1 MYGHILVDDAN
12 QMLFCDAPKT
22 GSTFFK
28 KLWLNYTRGTSVD
41 QRASIK
47 IHDRT
52 FLRRQNLRYLS
63 TYNQNETQTRLETYF
78 KFMIVRHPLVR
89 VLSSYREKLEK
100 PNRYYH
106 TALGRRIERQYG
118 NVSAGQAHGNTVTFK
133 QMVHSIIDH
142 GPYDHHWTPVSLL
155 CNPCKIAYDY
165 IVRLETSYLDYP
177 YLFSKLENVPGSE
190 TGLPDSVTTYKE
202 ATDLDVVRK
211 YYGTVSI
218 NVTNRLIQIYNTD
231 FHLFGYTWDRTS
243 QSYGPRLNADGEE
256 S

>member
-1 MYGHILVDDAN
+1 MYSHILVDDAN

-28 KLWLNYTRGTSVD
+28 ELWLNYTRGTSVD
-41 QRASIK
+41 QRATIN

-63 TYNQNETQTRLETYF
+63 TYNQTEKQTRLETYF

-100 PNRYYH
+100 PNRYFH
-106 TALGRRIERQYG
+106 TALGRRIELQYG

-177 YLFSKLENVPGSE
+177 YIFSKLENVPGSE